1 MVIISL
7 QIFLTRS
14 LTHTLGKGFIFD
26 KALLCLEESIE
37 QEILKR
43 NEKVHRFVNWSLSQ
57 VLEGRPQYVEMAGN
71 LIPITKSGD
80 QLYIS
85 FKAFRENRL
94 PCLVKIRDRDQEP
107 AARVAF
113 MKEPKVVRGELP
125 QTPICN
131 LNISLPDMSTVRL
144 SFTLIYIYSAEI
156 KFEILT
162 TWGAF
167 DVH

>member
-1 MVIISL
+1 M
-7 QIFLTRS
+7 RN
-14 LTHTLGKGFIFD
+14 HKGKSFGHF
-26 KALLCLEESIE
+26 S
-37 QEILKR
+37 
-43 NEKVHRFVNWSLSQ
+43 NVNWSTLQ

-144 SFTLIYIYSAEI
+144 IYLDLHQFCRDEI
-156 KFEILT
+156 SGINGMMCIWYVLVFGAGMVNVLKNLTVIHCFIL
-162 TWGAF
+162 F
-167 DVH
+167 

>member
-1 MVIISL
+1 
-7 QIFLTRS
+7 
-14 LTHTLGKGFIFD
+14 
-26 KALLCLEESIE
+26 
-37 QEILKR
+37 
-43 NEKVHRFVNWSLSQ
+43 
-57 VLEGRPQYVEMAGN
+57 MAGN

-144 SFTLIYIYSAEI
+144 SFTLGYIYSVEV
-156 KFEILT
+156 KFQVLRA
-162 TWGAF
+162 WSAF
-167 DVH
+167 NIYRY

>member
-1 MVIISL
+1 MI
-7 QIFLTRS
+7 
-14 LTHTLGKGFIFD
+14 
-26 KALLCLEESIE
+26 LCLHVLGCTAKSGYSAPRVNITIFYGTCMSIFGTK
-37 QEILKR
+37 INLLLFSFKTK
-43 NEKVHRFVNWSLSQ
+43 NHLHLQ

-131 LNISLPDMSTVRL
+131 LNIALPDMSTVRDSRSISL
-144 SFTLIYIYSAEI
+144 FHKNSLIRNETHFTCNL
-156 KFEILT
+156 
-162 TWGAF
+162 
-167 DVH
+167 